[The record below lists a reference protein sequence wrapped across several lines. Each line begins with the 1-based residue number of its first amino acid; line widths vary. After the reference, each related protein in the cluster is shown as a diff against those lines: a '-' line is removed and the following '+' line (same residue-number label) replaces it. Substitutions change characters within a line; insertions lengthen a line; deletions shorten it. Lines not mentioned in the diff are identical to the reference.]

1 MKKVLAFLI
10 AVALLLLFCV
20 SVFGEDSSSILSG
33 SGSLPVGYSASDFAN
48 VDPVFLAANS
58 VGNVSVMYSLD
69 GKDYSPLSFGS
80 FVNSSSS
87 GYPSIFFQFNV
98 SDLEPDSLYYV
109 VLPFRSNSN
118 VSFYDYSVSPSSIRP
133 FFDFSDAPV
142 ISAVLSGSQ
151 LQDFVFTFYARSVGS
166 SYDLDGSASLTGS
179 MRPSGSGGFSLTSN
193 ASINGTWADYG
204 FFSGNIYGGSGV
216 VNVPNYQF
224 NDAEF
229 LLSSLS
235 LEPFFK
241 YLSFT
246 FNMALYEPYIVSVDS
261 LVDDPRG
268 VNSISGLA
276 SMFSAFWKNQDDD
289 YQESINPDLDNKLNE
304 ANQIVTDTENFEN
317 DIFTSADNALGQ
329 IDIEN
334 QKLPDSF
341 SAPFLWIGQLVVAL
355 FNQMGDFKIVILF
368 PMYLG
373 LCLLAIGRGSQ
384 AIQRINYKPRYNPVY
399 VFDSA
404 MFQKKDDS

>member
-10 AVALLLLFCV
+10 AAALLLLFCV
-20 SVFGEDSSSILSG
+20 SVFGEDASSVISG
-33 SGSLPVGYSASDFAN
+33 SVSLPVGYSAADFAA
-48 VDPVFLAANS
+48 VDPAFLAANS
-58 VGNVSVMYSLD
+58 VGNVSVTFSLD
-69 GKDYSPLSFGS
+69 GSTYSPLSFGT
-80 FVNSSSS
+80 FVSSSLS
-87 GYPSIFFQFNV
+87 GYPSLFFKFNV
-98 SDLEPDSLYYV
+98 SDLDPDSLYYI
-109 VLPFRSNSN
+109 VLPFRSNS
-118 VSFYDYSVSPSSIRP
+118 SVSLYDFLVTPSSICS

-151 LQDFVFTFYARSVGS
+151 LKDFVFGFYARSTGF

-193 ASINGTWADYG
+193 ASLNATLTGSLL
-204 FFSGNIYGGSGV
+204 FGNIYGGSGV
-216 VNVPNYQF
+216 VNVPDYRLNG
-224 NDAEF
+224 AE
-229 LLSSLS
+229 LSLSSLA
-235 LEPFFK
+235 LQPFFK

-246 FNMALYEPYIVSVDS
+246 FNMALYEPYIVPIDS

-276 SMFSAFWKNQDDD
+276 SMLSAFWQNQDDD
-289 YQESINPDLDNKLNE
+289 YQESINPDLDDKTNE
-304 ANQIVTDTENFEN
+304 ANQIVQDTENFEN
-317 DIFTSADNALGQ
+317 DIFTSADNALGK

-384 AIQRINYKPRYNPVY
+384 AIQRLNYKPRYNPVY

-404 MFQKKDDS
+404 MFQKKVDS